1 MRTRTELVEP
11 AARPMGGRG
20 TGEVLAYGLILS
32 LGLALFVSPFASAWP
47 DGLEKVAETLGF
59 LDRAVEA
66 PLVASPIPDYEMP
79 AVGSAGAA
87 TALAGSAGTVVAF
100 LLAWILGRVLLPAR
114 SAAGAPGVR

>member
-47 DGLEKVAETLGF
+47 DGLEKVAE
-59 LDRAVEA
+59 
-66 PLVASPIPDYEMP
+66 MP

-114 SAAGAPGVR
+114 STAGAPGVR